1 MLEVSF
7 VLISSGFIVDSKH
20 VKQNLLSGGFF
31 MIFIF
36 IKSKSCESREF
47 SNRHL
52 VFVRADVAETN
63 KTEGE
68 QVTFFLCLEGFK
80 TYKQK
85 SVT

>member
-1 MLEVSF
+1 
-7 VLISSGFIVDSKH
+7 
-20 VKQNLLSGGFF
+20 

-36 IKSKSCESREF
+36 IKSKSRKSRKF
-47 SNRHL
+47 SNRYL

-68 QVTFFLCLEGFK
+68 QVTFFLCREGFK
-80 TYKQK
+80 KDKQK

>member
-1 MLEVSF
+1 
-7 VLISSGFIVDSKH
+7 
-20 VKQNLLSGGFF
+20 

-36 IKSKSCESREF
+36 IKSKSCKSRKF
-47 SNRHL
+47 SNRYL

-68 QVTFFLCLEGFK
+68 QVTFFLCREGFK
-80 TYKQK
+80 KDKQK